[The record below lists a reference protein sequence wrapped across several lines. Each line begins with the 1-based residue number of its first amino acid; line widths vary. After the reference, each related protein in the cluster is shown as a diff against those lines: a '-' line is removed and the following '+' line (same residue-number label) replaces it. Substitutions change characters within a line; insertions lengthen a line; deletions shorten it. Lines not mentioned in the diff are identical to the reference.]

1 MPGADLH
8 RPPFTEVAVLTDG
21 GVYDNLGLE
30 RVWRRCRTILVS
42 NAGRNTP
49 ELGSPTGRC
58 VGQLLRTLNLVQ
70 QQAEN
75 SRKRILFG
83 VHNLGQRNV
92 AYWSIDAPI
101 ASYGLAD
108 ALPMPVESAA
118 KAANLRTRLNPFSRD
133 EIDLL
138 LRAGYAG
145 ADASLRVR
153 SLAKNE
159 PAASFNALPSSAV

>member
-1 MPGADLH
+1 
-8 RPPFTEVAVLTDG
+8 
-21 GVYDNLGLE
+21 
-30 RVWRRCRTILVS
+30 
-42 NAGRNTP
+42 
-49 ELGSPTGRC
+49 
-58 VGQLLRTLNLVQ
+58 LNLVQ

-92 AYWSIDAPI
+92 AYWSIDAAI

-108 ALPMPVESAA
+108 ALAMPAESAV
-118 KAANLRTRLNPFSRD
+118 KAANMRTRLNPFAPD

-145 ADASLRVR
+145 ADASVR
-153 SLAKNE
+153 IRGLAKNH
-159 PAASFNALPSSAV
+159 PLASFNGLPT